1 MISSTQKRRIL
12 HFVLFFA
19 GILLFNFVNTFIPA
33 RTHDIISFAY
43 MGFVV
48 AWYLSVRERIISGTM
63 RRLFFVGAVS
73 LVVLFLLRVLKW
85 NYFGMF
91 RKPNE
96 YLWYIYY
103 IPIVLLPFTS
113 LNIALRVGI
122 YNERKTRWVTRILN
136 AIATLLCVLVL
147 TNPIHNFV
155 FKIKDLDPDHM
166 KYTFGIAYFA
176 LVACSLI
183 AVIATFVILFQRC
196 SLSASRRL
204 AFIPVLALV
213 LGIGMI
219 AAYYISGGAPKLFG
233 SKLFNLQEA
242 FEFLFIGFW
251 ESCIQIGL
259 IPTNSDYGTLF
270 EASGLD
276 AYICD
281 TEGSIVYRTANFASH
296 EDSPDYRVTAQ
307 NICGGK
313 VVWQDDLSKINEI
326 RASLIE
332 VTKELAD
339 ENALLELEHE
349 TNSKKQEM
357 DSLMN
362 LYDELYDSVR
372 PEVTSLQK
380 LLESIRKGGPD
391 EIKNTRIA
399 TVLGAFIKR
408 RGNLSILAHDNPEIS
423 LSELEY
429 ALRESMYFISQTKT
443 RCNVMVS
450 GKGKVPAEK
459 LIRMY
464 EVFHVVSMEFLDTEC
479 SIMVNVSKRKN
490 CSMRIMADH
499 LLEEKS
505 AEHLRERIG
514 KDTRLSFDKEEEV
527 TYITC

>member
-1 MISSTQKRRIL
+1 MISSTQRKRIL
-12 HFVLFFA
+12 HFILVFA

-33 RTHDIISFAY
+33 HTHDIISFAY

-103 IPIVLLPFTS
+103 IPIVLLPFSS
-113 LNIALRVGI
+113 LNIALLVGS
-122 YNERKTRWVTRILN
+122 YNEKRTRVVT
-136 AIATLLCVLVL
+136 AIIRVIAAILCVTVL
-147 TNPIHNFV
+147 TNSIHNFV
-155 FKIKDLDPDHM
+155 FKIKDLDPDHL
-166 KYTFGIAYFA
+166 KYSFGIGYYTV
-176 LVACSLI
+176 VACSLI
-183 AVIATFVILFQRC
+183 AIIAAFSILIRRC

-204 AFIPVLALV
+204 AFIPVIALV

-242 FEFLFIGFW
+242 FELLFIGFW

-270 EASGLD
+270 ESSGLD
-276 AYICD
+276 AFICD
-281 TEGSIVYRTANFASH
+281 EEGKIVYRTAKYISH
-296 EDSPDYRVTAQ
+296 EDSPDYRVNDQA
-307 NICGGK
+307 IRGGK

-326 RASLIE
+326 RASLLE

-349 TNSKKQEM
+349 TNSKKLEM

-391 EIKNTRIA
+391 EVEDTRKA

-408 RGNLSILAHDNPEIS
+408 RGNLSILAHNSPEIS

-429 ALRESMYFISQTKT
+429 ALRESMYYISLTKT
-443 RCNVMVS
+443 RCSVMVN
-450 GKGKVPAEK
+450 GKGKVPAER

-464 EVFHVVSMEFLDTEC
+464 EVFHAVSMAFLGIEC
-479 SIMVNVSKRKN
+479 SIMVNVSQGAK
-490 CSMRIMADH
+490 CSMRIMADS
-499 LLEEKS
+499 LLGEKS
-505 AEHLRERIG
+505 AEKLREKMG
-514 KDTRLSFDKEEEV
+514 EGTQLRLDQEEEV
-527 TYITC
+527 A